1 MRSLA
6 RPRYAR
12 RQRGSTDPSTCSI
25 DTQIDTSNCVR
36 QTRSVGRAKRT
47 YNLSDHAVKTV
58 RDLVAE
64 YHVAPTQDAAVELA
78 IDELARRVRDAAE
91 AELWAR
97 AAQDPEFRREAEEIA
112 GAFRTADRESWPA

>member
-1 MRSLA
+1 MSR
-6 RPRYAR
+6 
-12 RQRGSTDPSTCSI
+12 T
-25 DTQIDTSNCVR
+25 
-36 QTRSVGRAKRT
+36 KRT

-91 AELWAR
+91 ADLWTR
-97 AAQDPEFRREAEEIA
+97 AAQDPEFRREADEVA
-112 GAFRTADRESWPA
+112 AAFDTADRESWPA

>member
-1 MRSLA
+1 MRGLA
-6 RPRYAR
+6 RPPVRPTAW
-12 RQRGSTDPSTCSI
+12 GSTDLLTCRI
-25 DTQIDTSNCVR
+25 DTHIDTSHYVC

-47 YNLSDHAVKTV
+47 YNLSDHAVKAV

-91 AELWAR
+91 ADLWAR